1 MLLLVTPSHR
11 GSEFATALNLAL
23 GEKVTVAVNS
33 RRANALLRNAE
44 FDAIIL
50 DEPVVE
56 NEPDGIDVLLEN
68 AGIALPVYINLAI
81 SGGDRVVRE
90 VRMALRRY
98 REERLVAMRSAA
110 TLLRTELRGAVAGIL
125 LSTELAMKNPSMP
138 IDARSK
144 LQSVCELAGEIRTRL
159 ETP

>member
-1 MLLLVTPSHR
+1 MLLLVTPSSR

-23 GEKVTVAVNS
+23 GEKVEVAINC
-33 RRANALLRNAE
+33 RRANSLLRKAE
-44 FDAIIL
+44 FDTIIL
-50 DEPVVE
+50 DEPIVE

-68 AGIALPVYINLAI
+68 SGIALPVYINLAI
-81 SGGDRVVRE
+81 SGSDRVVRE
-90 VRMALRRY
+90 VRTALRRY

-125 LSTELAMKNPSMP
+125 LSTELAMKNPAIP
-138 IDARSK
+138 EEVLSK

-159 ETP
+159 EAP

>member
-1 MLLLVTPSHR
+1 MLLLVTSSNR
-11 GSEFATALNLAL
+11 GSEFATALNLTL
-23 GEKVTVAVNS
+23 GEKVEVAVNS

-56 NEPDGIDVLLEN
+56 NEPDGVEILLEN
-68 AGIALPVYINLAI
+68 SGIALPVYINLALS
-81 SGGDRVVRE
+81 SGVVKE
-90 VRMALRRY
+90 VRLALRRY

-138 IDARSK
+138 LDARSK

-159 ETP
+159 ETS

>member
-1 MLLLVTPSHR
+1 MLLLVTSSTR
-11 GSEFATALNLAL
+11 GNEFASALNAVL
-23 GEKVTVAVNS
+23 GEKVEVAANS
-33 RRANALLRNAE
+33 RRANVLLRNAE

-56 NEPDGIDVLLEN
+56 NEPDGIDSVLEN
-68 AGIALPVYINLAI
+68 SGIALPVYLNLAI
-81 SGGDRVVRE
+81 SGTDRVVRD
-90 VRMALRRY
+90 VRIALRRY

-138 IDARSK
+138 TEARSK
-144 LQSVCELAGEIRTRL
+144 LQSVCDLAGEIRTRL